1 MHFEYAIV
9 SLDGTVFPLPQTL
22 VAAVRMET
30 ENVTAQSDR
39 GLAQDLGNRTEQLAA
54 SLRAQSQQL
63 AARASQLCA
72 GSRQAQQVCGQVHM
86 YVWMCFN
93 DV

>member
-1 MHFEYAIV
+1 MHLEYAIV

-22 VAAVRMET
+22 VAAARVDT

-54 SLRAQSQQL
+54 SL
-63 AARASQLCA
+63 
-72 GSRQAQQVCGQVHM
+72 
-86 YVWMCFN
+86 
-93 DV
+93 